1 MISGVLPRSG
11 PLNCS
16 RRVCRESANA
26 TANSGNSR
34 PLRSEGGPPAHLGRR
49 PLDRR
54 YVSHAWADTCKK
66 WPLIYGM
73 GEPVSKPE
81 HDGGAVEPEE
91 GRSHEGCGVCANGAA
106 SSSRVEG
113 HGVGENTYP
122 TTAVRFGYMRYIGE
136 FSHPPDLKYTCNAK
150 LIIQT
155 KRGIEMGE
163 QVPFTCEGCEQAAT
177 REQTQQWVK
186 ASGQDSFLFG
196 AGRIL
201 REATSAD
208 LADYARIQGGCKE
221 KRDFCQQLAE
231 RRNLPLRIVEC
242 ECPFGGERI
251 IYYFTAAER
260 VDFRGLV
267 KDLAREYRTRIEMR
281 QVGARDEARLLAD
294 YETCGREVCCKT
306 FLKTLKPV
314 SMRMAKVQKSTLDPA
329 QVSGR
334 CGRLKCCLRYEHL
347 GYEELD
353 KRLPRVGVRIRTSY
367 NEGVVVNRQI
377 LTQLVQIHLD
387 GENLLTVAAED
398 ILEADVPEPSS
409 QSSPSEPLTPPAPS
423 VPRPTQGPKTK
434 PSTRP
439 VESRPDPLK
448 GNREPSA
455 SPHSRGP
462 GSPRT
467 VPAAAK
473 TGQAQSQGSRRR
485 RRRGRRRRP
494 RKEGGPK
501 GQPSGPDDG

>member
-1 MISGVLPRSG
+1 
-11 PLNCS
+11 
-16 RRVCRESANA
+16 
-26 TANSGNSR
+26 
-34 PLRSEGGPPAHLGRR
+34 
-49 PLDRR
+49 
-54 YVSHAWADTCKK
+54 
-66 WPLIYGM
+66 
-73 GEPVSKPE
+73 
-81 HDGGAVEPEE
+81 
-91 GRSHEGCGVCANGAA
+91 
-106 SSSRVEG
+106 
-113 HGVGENTYP
+113 
-122 TTAVRFGYMRYIGE
+122 MRYIGE
-136 FSHPPDLKYTCNAK
+136 FSHPPDLKFTCGAK
-150 LIIQT
+150 LIVQT

-163 QVPFTCEGCEQAAT
+163 QVLLTCEGCEQAAT

-186 ASGQDSFLFG
+186 SSGQDSFVFG

-267 KDLAREYRTRIEMR
+267 KDLAKEYRTRIEMR

-353 KRLPRVGVRIRTSY
+353 KRLPRSGVRIRTGC

-377 LTQLVQIHLD
+377 LTQLVQIRLD
-387 GENLLTVAAED
+387 DENLVTVAFED
-398 ILEADVPEPSS
+398 ILEVGVREPSS
-409 QSSPSEPLTPPAPS
+409 EGSSGPFSAPPPAALQT
-423 VPRPTQGPKTK
+423 TQGPRDKLEEK
-434 PSTRP
+434 PG
-439 VESRPDPLK
+439 ESRPDRPRIKSAKSAARDTPSLDPSGTEPDSAK
-448 GNREPSA
+448 NRDNRAP
-455 SPHSRGP
+455 
-462 GSPRT
+462 
-467 VPAAAK
+467 
-473 TGQAQSQGSRRR
+473 GSRRR

-494 RKEGGPK
+494 RKEGNPRGH
-501 GQPSGPDDG
+501 PSAPDGG